1 MAVYNECYSQS
12 YYCTI
17 AIYVEILGHQM
28 SSFKQMKEVR
38 KIKLKIGKN
47 DNLCVG
53 V

>member
-1 MAVYNECYSQS
+1 MAVYDECYSQS